1 MKGLLAAL
9 LLALPFAAAA
19 APGDPPA
26 SLYQLD
32 AGIQTQDGKRVNLDV
47 YRGQTVLV
55 SMFFASCQATC
66 PVIID
71 TLRAIEKQA
80 GPEAAKDLR
89 VLLISFDSERDTP
102 EALAAMAKE
111 RRIDTKRWTLARAD
125 EADVRKIAAALG
137 QQYRKLPDGMF
148 SHATQISVL
157 DARGEI
163 VAQSATLGGADEKLV
178 AEIRRR

>member
-9 LLALPFAAAA
+9 LLSLPFAVTG

-32 AGIQTQDGKRVNLDV
+32 AAIQTQEGKTVKLDA
-47 YRGQTVLV
+47 YRGQPVLV

-71 TLRAIEKQA
+71 TLRAIEKQS
-80 GPEAAKDLR
+80 GPEAVKKLR

-102 EALAAMAKE
+102 EALAAVAKE
-111 RRIDTKRWTLARAD
+111 RRIDTTRWTLARAD
-125 EADVRKIAAALG
+125 EPQVRKIAAALG

-148 SHATQISVL
+148 SHATLISVL
-157 DARGEI
+157 DERGEI
-163 VAQSATLGGADEKLV
+163 VAQGNQLGTADEKLV
-178 AEIRRR
+178 AAIKGQ

>member
-1 MKGLLAAL
+1 MRSLLAAWL
-9 LLALPFAAAA
+9 LGFTFVAAAGS
-19 APGDPPA
+19 GDPPA

-32 AGIQTQDGKRVNLDV
+32 ARIRTQDGKLVKLDV
-47 YRGQTVLV
+47 YRGKTVLV

-71 TLRAIEKQA
+71 TLRSIEKQA
-80 GPEAAKDLR
+80 GATASRELR

-111 RRIDTKRWTLARAD
+111 RRIDTSRWALARAD
-125 EADVRKIAAALG
+125 EAEVRKIAAALR
-137 QQYRKLPDGMF
+137 QQYRRLPDGMF

-157 DARGEI
+157 DPRGEI
-163 VAQSATLGGADEKLV
+163 LAQSATLGGVDEKLV
-178 AEIRRR
+178 AAIRER

>member
-1 MKGLLAAL
+1 VKGLLATL
-9 LLALPFAAAA
+9 LVALPLAAAA

-32 AGIQTQDGKRVNLDV
+32 AAIQTQDGKDAKLDL

-80 GPEAAKDLR
+80 GPQAAKDLR

-102 EALAAMAKE
+102 EALAAMTRE
-111 RRIDTKRWTLARAD
+111 RRIDTKRWTLAHAG
-125 EADVRKIAAALG
+125 EGDVRKIAAALG

-163 VAQSATLGGADEKLV
+163 VAQSATLGGVDEKLL
-178 AEIRRR
+178 AEIRSR